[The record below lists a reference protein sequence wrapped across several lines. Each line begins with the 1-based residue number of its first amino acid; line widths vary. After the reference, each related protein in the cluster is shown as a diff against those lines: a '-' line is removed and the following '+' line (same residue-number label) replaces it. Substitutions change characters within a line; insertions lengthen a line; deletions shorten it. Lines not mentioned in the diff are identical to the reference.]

1 MVTDNWPVDVK
12 YCSRRLTRQIV
23 GQDAAP
29 RSKWLRKVGL
39 NLGAKAAGVSAE
51 VGLREVDRTNI
62 YDVARRAIDVVSDN
76 TGTLANPGHY
86 VRATVDLSW
95 GAIPVHMGWDRAQ
108 NVRVACFFADVE
120 VPDVGSIFP
129 GLFGSATNFLG
140 VADEEYSG
148 GWMPS
153 DAEGMYQI
161 LADAAEPEDPV
172 VATKFLEWDRDLSL
186 QSRLRSAATIYTTA
200 ATQGPDRMDV
210 LFRPYDTARDV
221 DLSFHGLSPGESG
234 RYSLVM
240 LGTPIWVATPEP
252 QAE

>member
-23 GQDAAP
+23 SQDEAP
-29 RSKWLRKVGL
+29 RSKWLRKMGL
-39 NLGAKAAGVSAE
+39 NLGAKAVGVSAE
-51 VGLREVDRTNI
+51 VGPREVDRTNV

-95 GAIPVHMGWDRAQ
+95 GAIPVHMGWDGAH

-120 VPDVGSIFP
+120 VPGVGGVFL
-129 GLFGSATNFLG
+129 GLFGSATNFFG
-140 VADEEYSG
+140 VVDEEYSG
-148 GWMPS
+148 GWRPS

-161 LADAAEPEDPV
+161 LADTAEPEDPA
-172 VATKFLEWDRDLSL
+172 VAAEFLEWDNDVSL
-186 QSRLRSAATIYTTA
+186 ESRINSAVTTYTTA
-200 ATQGPDRMDV
+200 ATQGPSRMDV
-210 LFRPYDTARDV
+210 LFLPYDTARDV
-221 DLSFHGLSPGESG
+221 DLSFHGLRPRTSG
-234 RYSLVM
+234 KYSLVM

-252 QAE
+252 QAD